1 MANRNTNNVLA
12 PQTAWELILVIV
24 KKMPRQL
31 LKTLPLTLLMG
42 ILGWLFN
49 FWLMGWV
56 NDGFNPSTWVS
67 KNLIGVTGK
76 MISATI
82 LWAMIGAIIPMMIHF
97 IKSGGKVGHAIG
109 DFFSQPAI
117 IMAGIK
123 KGTTRF
129 NAILCFVLAGTLLV
143 DNLLSGVATLV
154 AGSLLLNSVVALVS
168 GRGSVMVQLL
178 RMIANDIQVYIL
190 KKPGLKMAEAEVG
203 LIIGAC
209 GIAMVIIGLTRSVIS
224 VNALQIILNAVW
236 LVFFIIGM
244 ILFFSDKPVPKQL
257 VFVLLFWGSWLFL
270 QQLEIAVVLADD
282 SGAHETGGT
291 LIQYIAGPAIPVM
304 IRSLPPAIA
313 IMIGAIIGG
322 IVPSL
327 SGIPGNQAP
336 DWASLDPSISP
347 KSEFGWG
354 TNSENDA
361 DKSDL
366 HKKWGS
372 LDPSTSPKVEDGWD
386 TVTEDDDYDTR
397 LRKYINSLDPSDAK
411 RMVDPLTGT
420 EYLVK
425 YDPYTQ
431 SSYELNSK
439 RPFSMDQFKE
449 AQKSAEG
456 LADYRQRNAQLENE
470 YQQQRRQEEA
480 DWRDRQEKLAKL
492 NQLKDKMYKAAEGL
506 DDPAEKDAMYARI
519 ASIRNMENK
528 FHSGEGDLKLSQ
540 AARMYAN
547 AITGRTLGG
556 GQMPED
562 DTLAQSLVDTL
573 VMTGEEIARGD
584 GIMVGVLQTA
594 VIVAAATI
602 CLPAAIAVEASF
614 IIAKAAYGMK
624 DYVDEGG
631 DSAIEGFLQ
640 VTTTAVKDEMW
651 GWGFGA
657 AVKGGKAGKDAL
669 KAGESLQQSARRA
682 ISAGGEELSDNLTK
696 VPTWMKNRIKK
707 VDIPE
712 ARTVRND
719 LADARTEVN
728 NRVSKQKAAEID
740 VATRRNNASQ
750 YENQIKRNER
760 LAKESNLEVNQREA
774 ARNRYN
780 DQINQANEAA
790 AVAKKKA
797 DALPEGAPKK
807 AEYQKRAGEHAKNA
821 ESLKK
826 QQTINEDLRRQAQ
839 HRAEAAK
846 EAQAQAKDK
855 LRQEKQAVADAQRN
869 LNSAK
874 KEVGNAK
881 SEMDAIAASEFAK
894 GSAKE
899 VAKNTF
905 EASETSDDIDTWR
918 NEVIS
923 NLFK

>member
-1 MANRNTNNVLA
+1 MVDRHIDNVAA
-12 PQTAWELILVIV
+12 PQTAWELILVIF
-24 KKMPRQL
+24 KKMPHQL
-31 LKTLPLTLLMG
+31 LRTLPMTLLMG
-42 ILGWLFN
+42 ILGWLIN
-49 FWLMGWV
+49 FWLMAYV
-56 NDGFNPSTWVS
+56 NDGFNPGTWVS

-76 MISATI
+76 MFSATI
-82 LWAMIGAIIPMMIHF
+82 LWAIIGAMIPMFIHF
-97 IKSGGKVGHAIG
+97 IKNGGKVGDAIG
-109 DFFSQPAI
+109 GFFTQPRI
-117 IMAGIK
+117 IIDGIK
-123 KGTTRF
+123 RGSTRF
-129 NAILCFVLAGTLLV
+129 NAILCFGLAGTLLF
-143 DNLLSGVATLV
+143 DNLLSGVATLI
-154 AGSLLLNSVVALVS
+154 AGTLLMNSVVALLS

-178 RMIANDIQVYIL
+178 RMIAHDVNVFIL
-190 KKPGLKMAEAEVG
+190 KKPGLRMVEAEVG
-203 LIIGAC
+203 VIVGAC
-209 GIAMVIIGLTRSVIS
+209 GISMVIMGLTRSVIG
-224 VNALQIILNAVW
+224 VTAVQIILNAVW
-236 LVFFIIGM
+236 LIFFIIGLV
-244 ILFFSDKPVPKQL
+244 LFFSDKPVPKQM
-257 VFVLLFWGSWLFL
+257 VFFILFWGSGLLL
-270 QQLEIAVVLADD
+270 QQLGIAAVWADD
-282 SGAHETGGT
+282 GGRYEIGGT
-291 LIQYIAGPAIPVM
+291 LVDYVQGQGALEVM

-327 SGIPGNQAP
+327 SGIPGDRAP
-336 DWASLDPSISP
+336 NWA
-347 KSEFGWG
+347 
-354 TNSENDA
+354 
-361 DKSDL
+361 
-366 HKKWGS
+366 S

-425 YDPYTQ
+425 YDPVTGE
-431 SSYELNSK
+431 SFELISK

-449 AQKSAEG
+449 AQKSAIG
-456 LADYRQRNAQLENE
+456 LDDYRQRNAQLEKE
-470 YQQQRRQEEA
+470 YQQQQRQEEA
-480 DWRDRQEKLAKL
+480 ARRDLQDKLDKL
-492 NQLKDKMYKAAEGL
+492 NQLKDKMYKAADAM

-547 AITGRTLGG
+547 AITGRTLGV

-602 CLPAAIAVEASF
+602 CLPAAIAVEAGF
-614 IIAKAAYGMK
+614 IISKAVYGMK

-631 DSAIEGFLQ
+631 DSAIEGFLK
-640 VTTTAVKDEMW
+640 VTSTAVKDEMW

-839 HRAEAAK
+839 DRAEAAK